1 MLWKARMQPCQK
13 LLKGK
18 YMQPVCILFPRD
30 CRKVCSFH
38 AHSPFLQAV
47 LISQSADVSKM
58 TISFANIATRCR
70 QENVPGMAHRIGVPA
85 TTSHASE
92 EEKCLTRRGRE
103 IAKAVK
109 AGMAFRPFLCDIIH
123 DDPIPWVMITQ
134 NK

>member
-30 CRKVCSFH
+30 CRKVCSSH

-58 TISFANIATRCR
+58 TISFANIAIQSRKKMFQGWRTELVSLRDL
-70 QENVPGMAHRIGVPA
+70 QAHGGGVQRDSYGA
-85 TTSHASE
+85 QRKGDGA
-92 EEKCLTRRGRE
+92 
-103 IAKAVK
+103 
-109 AGMAFRPFLCDIIH
+109 
-123 DDPIPWVMITQ
+123 
-134 NK
+134 

>member
-1 MLWKARMQPCQK
+1 MQPCQK

-18 YMQPVCILFPRD
+18 YMQPVCILLPRD

-58 TISFANIATRCR
+58 TFPSIATRSR
-70 QENVPGMAHRIGVPA
+70 QENVSGMAHRIGVPA

-92 EEKCLTRRGRE
+92 EEKCLTKEDGSSGE

-109 AGMAFRPFLCDIIH
+109 AGMAFRPFLCDII
-123 DDPIPWVMITQ
+123 P
-134 NK
+134 